1 MRFDLLSIFPHSL
14 DSYFSSSILAKAQ
27 ANKLISI
34 KTHDIRK
41 AATDKRH
48 TVDDKPY
55 GGGPGMVIQ
64 IEPVYKTL
72 KKVYKK
78 TSKTTRVILLSP
90 RGKTFTQNDVKR
102 LANYKRLIFIAGH
115 YESIDARMEKLVDE
129 NISLGNFVLTGGEL
143 AAACIIDSVAR
154 LVSGVVGK
162 MDSLREESFSNF
174 DKASKMFNVEY
185 PQYSR
190 PDNFRG
196 LKVPQVLLSGNH
208 GEIRKW
214 REKQIKQRT

>member
-27 ANKLISI
+27 EKKLISI
-34 KTHDIRK
+34 KTHDIRQ
-41 AATDKRH
+41 ASTDKRH

-78 TSKTTRVILLSP
+78 PSKNTRVILLSP